1 MSKIQTNDYFAWQN
15 AELEH
20 IWVYDKLIVARKAGH
35 VCGPRGM
42 RVPKPAN
49 YIIRP
54 ISNFEGMGQG
64 AYIDFLEYETLH
76 IPHGFFWCEIFEGE
90 HLSVDYVKYKPILSV
105 VGTKHKQ
112 HPFSRFTYWEKIEK
126 TYPVP
131 QFLGFIPLRYSKIN
145 CEFIDGK
152 LIEIHLRGNA
162 DFSYGNSSMI
172 PVWKDE
178 HPEHFDINFQYTH
191 LIRDGY
197 RFISDEGT
205 ELERLG
211 IWVR

>member
-1 MSKIQTNDYFAWQN
+1 MLNKKPVTNDYFAWQN

-20 IWVYDKLIVARKAGH
+20 IWVFDKLIVARKAGH

-90 HLSVDYVKYKPILSV
+90 HLSVDYRGFSPILSV
-105 VGTKHKQ
+105 SGIKSAEKPLQ
-112 HPFSRFTYWEKIEK
+112 RFTYWEKVAHSC
-126 TYPVP
+126 PLP
-131 QFLGFIPLRYSKIN
+131 QMLVSMCLNYKIIN
-145 CEFIDGK
+145 CEFIGGK
-152 LIEIHLRGNA
+152 LIEVHLRGNN
-162 DFSYGNSSMI
+162 DFSHGNTKMI
-172 PVWKDE
+172 PVW
-178 HPEHFDINFQYTH
+178 PTQPTTPP
-191 LIRDGY
+191 DGF
-197 RFISDEGT
+197 RFIPDTDEDD
-205 ELERLG
+205 RVG
-211 IWVR
+211 IFVN